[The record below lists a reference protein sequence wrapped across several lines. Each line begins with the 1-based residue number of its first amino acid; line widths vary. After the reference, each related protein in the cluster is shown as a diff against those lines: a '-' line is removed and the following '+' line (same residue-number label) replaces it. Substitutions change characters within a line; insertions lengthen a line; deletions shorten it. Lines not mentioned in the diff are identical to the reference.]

1 MTPDYWRKATKELA
15 ANDAVLKKLV
25 KDYPEITM
33 TSRGDPFST
42 LARSIVGQQISV
54 KAAQSVWNRV
64 MEEVGDMTPKKM
76 LRKTEPKLRA
86 CGLSGRKVI
95 YLQDL
100 ARHFHEGLLDP
111 DKWNHE
117 DDEIVITELTQVN
130 GIGRWSA
137 EMFLMFHLLR
147 PNVLPLADIGLQ
159 RAMEKHYNKGKPLT
173 KIKMTKIAEAWQPW
187 RSVSTWYMWR
197 SLDPIPVEY

>member
-64 MEEVGDMTPKKM
+64 MEEVVEMTPKKV

-95 YLQDL
+95 YLHDL
-100 ARHFHEGLLDP
+100 ARHFHDGLLDP

-117 DDEIVITELTQVN
+117 DDEVVITELTQVK

-137 EMFLMFHLLR
+137 EMFLMFYLLR
-147 PNVLPLADIGLQ
+147 PNILPLADIGLQ

>member
-1 MTPDYWRKATKELA
+1 MTPDYWRTATEQLS
-15 ANDAVLKKLV
+15 ANDPILKKLV
-25 KDYPEITM
+25 NAYPEVSL
-33 TSRGDPFST
+33 TSRDDPFAT

-64 MEEVGDMTPKKM
+64 LKEVGDMTPKKM

-100 ARHFHEGLLDP
+100 ARHFHQGLLDP
-111 DKWNHE
+111 KKWNHE
-117 DDEIVITELTQVN
+117 DDEIVIAELTQVK

-159 RAMEKHYNKGKPLT
+159 RAMEKHYNKGKPIT

>member
-25 KDYPEITM
+25 KDYPEISM

-117 DDEIVITELTQVN
+117 DDEIVITELTQVK

-137 EMFLMFHLLR
+137 EMFLMFYLLR

>member
-1 MTPDYWRKATKELA
+1 MTPDYWRKATKQLS
-15 ANDAVLKKLV
+15 ANDAVMKKLV
-25 KDYPEITM
+25 KDFPQVSM
-33 TSRGDPFST
+33 TSRGDPFAT

-54 KAAQSVWNRV
+54 KAAESVWNRV
-64 MEEVGDMTPKKM
+64 TAEVGDMTPKRM
-76 LRKTEPKLRA
+76 LKKTEPKLRA

-117 DDEIVITELTQVN
+117 DDEIVIAELTQVN

-147 PNVLPLADIGLQ
+147 PNVLPLGDIGLQ

-173 KIKMTKIAEAWQPW
+173 KVKMTKIAEAWQPW